1 MTIISLL
8 TRYSRKTVILSV
20 ITGIISGAASAALLA
35 LVNTNLAQPGAA
47 ATVRVVGLFIG
58 LCLLLPLTRY
68 ASQMLLTKLSQQG
81 VYDMRVSLCRQ
92 LLATPLRRLETVG
105 ASRILA
111 TLTEDIG
118 IISGTLTTVPVIC
131 MQAAIIIGSLIY
143 LAWLSWVAFI
153 LVVVFMAL
161 GVYSIRMAI
170 NKSSEHMQLARNQAD
185 KLMGHY
191 RALNEGSK
199 ELKLHYN
206 RRRTFMSSV
215 LQPTMLSMR
224 KHNITGTGIMAAAAG
239 WYQVLIFSLI
249 GLLLFVLP
257 AIQATDARTLT
268 GYTIVIF
275 YMLIPFENLTG
286 LLPQL
291 ARANISLKK
300 IESLGLTLKADTP
313 DEMEEGDMDGDLAWR
328 QLDLVAVT
336 HTYHRERENTS
347 FALGPIT
354 LSFRPGELTFL
365 VGGNGSGKTT
375 LAKLLT
381 GLYLPESGH
390 VSLDGEVINER
401 NRNFYRQH
409 FSVVFSDFF
418 LFDSLLG
425 LESGGLDDKA
435 REYLVQLQLDHKVQV
450 KEGALSTIDLSQG
463 QRKRLALLTAYL
475 ENRPFYIFDEWAAD
489 QDPLFRDIF
498 YLQLLPELKAR
509 GKTVLVISHDDR
521 YYHLGDRIIKLDYG
535 QVVSDTRLK
544 SGGEPVAFAEGAAS
558 VASPAPARP

>member
-1 MTIISLL
+1 MTILSLL

-20 ITGIISGAASAALLA
+20 ITGVISGSASAALLA
-35 LVNTNLAQPGAA
+35 LVNSSLAQPAA
-47 ATVRVVGLFIG
+47 SRTLRVIAGFIG

-81 VYDMRVSLCRQ
+81 VYDMRISLCRQ

-105 ASRILA
+105 APRILA
-111 TLTEDIG
+111 TLTEDLG
-118 IISGTLTTVPVIC
+118 IISGTLTVIPVIC
-131 MQAAIIIGSLIY
+131 MQAAIIFGSLIY
-143 LAWLSWVAFI
+143 LAWLSPVA
-153 LVVVFMAL
+153 LVLVIIFMAL

-170 NKSSEHMQLARNQAD
+170 NKSSEYMQRAREDAD
-185 KLMGHY
+185 RLMGHY
-191 RALNEGSK
+191 RALNDGSK
-199 ELKLHYN
+199 ELKLHYK
-206 RRRTFMSSV
+206 RRRTFLSAV
-215 LQPTMLSMR
+215 LQPTALSMR
-224 KHNITGTGIMAAAAG
+224 KNNITGTGIMAVAAG

-257 AIQATDARTLT
+257 AIQTTDVRTLT

-300 IESLGLTLKADTP
+300 IESLGLSLGADAQE
-313 DEMEEGDMDGDLAWR
+313 EMEQELEGDLAWR
-328 QLDLVAVT
+328 QIDLVGVT
-336 HTYHRERENTS
+336 HTYHRERENST
-347 FALGPIT
+347 FTLGPIELT
-354 LSFRPGELTFL
+354 LRPGELTFL

-390 VSLDGEVINER
+390 LNLDDAEVTDA

-418 LFDSLLG
+418 LFDYLLG
-425 LESGGLDDKA
+425 LESGELDARA
-435 REYLVQLQLDHKVQV
+435 REYLVRLQLDHKVEV
-450 KEGALSTIDLSQG
+450 KDGALSTTDLSQG

-544 SGGEPVAFAEGAAS
+544 PGGEPVAYAEGTAP
-558 VASPAPARP
+558 VASRS